1 MLFHRIFTTLHKGN
15 HNPYFTAEK
24 VSGSS
29 EKLRD
34 VSKVTQQVRGR
45 DRIGTRFFRG
55 QSPYYFLTTL
65 VKFQSEAYSFF

>member
-1 MLFHRIFTTLHKGN
+1 MLFHQILTTLHKGN

-34 VSKVTQQVRGR
+34 VSKVTQQVRGG

-55 QSPYYFLTTL
+55 PYYFLTIL
-65 VKFQSEAYSFF
+65 LKFQSEAYSFF